1 VFSSFDSNCSSV
13 FFRIMR
19 LIAFETRFTAV
30 LHPGSLVSWHSFL
43 ILFLYFNSRSRPGIS
58 LLKPVNVILL
68 VVSLYAE
75 AREAVKLR
83 AALSASTP
91 ELISSLGDIKFEAR
105 L

>member
-1 VFSSFDSNCSSV
+1 VFSSSVSHCSSV

-30 LHPGSLVSWHSFL
+30 LHLGSLVSCHSFL
-43 ILFLYFNSRSRPGIS
+43 ILFLYFNSRSRPGRS
-58 LLKPVNVILL
+58 LLKSVSVILL
-68 VVSLYAE
+68 DANLYAE
-75 AREAVKLR
+75 AMEAVKSR

-91 ELISSLGDIKFEAR
+91 ELISSLDIKFEAR